1 MNISI
6 LGCGWLG
13 LPLAKSLISKGHVLK
28 GSTTSRDKLHQL
40 TSEGISPYVIQL
52 FEEGIQGD
60 ISAFLSDA
68 EVLII
73 DIPPG
78 VRKDPEVNFVGKI
91 GRLSS
96 QIERSGVK
104 KVIFI
109 SATSVYEDMDSLP
122 VYSEEDLANGTAE
135 NSKQL
140 KGAEEILKNSEAFET
155 SIIRFG
161 GLIGPGRHP
170 VNYLSGKIDLK
181 DAEGPVNLIHL
192 EDCIGIIEATI
203 EKEAWPYTFN
213 AVAPDHPTRKDY
225 YSKIAE
231 EKGLASMTFDNNL
244 VSKGKVISSK
254 ELQKKLRYEFLHDI
268 WH

>member
-13 LPLAKSLISKGHVLK
+13 LPLAKSLIYKGHVLK
-28 GSTTSRDKLHQL
+28 GSTTNRDKLQQL

-68 EVLII
+68 EVLIV

-78 VRKDPEVNFVGKI
+78 VRKDPEVNFVAKI
-91 GRLSS
+91 GRLAS
-96 QIERSGVK
+96 QIERSAIK

-109 SATSVYEDMDSLP
+109 SATSVYEETEATP
-122 VYSEEDLANGTAE
+122 VYTEEDLANGTAE
-135 NSKQL
+135 NAKQL
-140 KGAEEILKNSEAFET
+140 IGAEEVLLASEDFKT
-155 SIIRFG
+155 SVIRFG

-192 EDCIGIIEATI
+192 EDCIGIIETVLL
-203 EKEAWPYTFN
+203 KEAWGEIFHG
-213 AVAPDHPTRKDY
+213 VHPDHPTRKDY

-231 EKGLASMTFDNNL
+231 EKGLAAMSFNERE
-244 VSKGKVISSK
+244 VSKGKIIESVNLDEI
-254 ELQKKLRYEFLHDI
+254 LNYEFKKSI
-268 WH
+268 

>member
-13 LPLAKSLISKGHVLK
+13 LPLAKSLISKGHVIK
-28 GSTTSRDKLHQL
+28 GSTTSRDKLQQL

-91 GRLSS
+91 GRLAS
-96 QIERSGVK
+96 QIERSGIK

-109 SATSVYEDMDSLP
+109 SATSVYKDMDSIP

-170 VNYLSGKIDLK
+170 VNYLSGKIDVK

-192 EDCIGIIEATI
+192 EDCIGIIEAII
-203 EKEAWPYTFN
+203 ENESWPYIFN

-225 YSKIAE
+225 YTKMAT
-231 EKGLASMTFDNNL
+231 EKGLAAMSFNQRE
-244 VSKGKVISSK
+244 VSKGKIIESVNLDEI
-254 ELQKKLRYEFLHDI
+254 LNYEFKKSI
-268 WH
+268 

>member
-13 LPLAKSLISKGHVLK
+13 LPLAKSLITKGHIIK
-28 GSTTSRDKLHQL
+28 GSTTSREKLSQL
-40 TSEGISPYVIQL
+40 SSEGISPYVIQL

-60 ISAFLSDA
+60 ISALLSDA

-78 VRKDPEVNFVGKI
+78 LRKDPEVNFVGKI
-91 GRLSS
+91 VRLAS

-109 SATSVYEDMDSLP
+109 SATSVYEDTEALP
-122 VYSEEDLANGTAE
+122 VYTEENAANGSAE
-135 NSKQL
+135 NAKQL
-140 KGAEEILKNSEAFET
+140 MGAEELLKAAEAFET
-155 SIIRFG
+155 CVIRFG

-170 VNYLSGKIDLK
+170 VNYLAGKTDLK

-192 EDCIGIIEATI
+192 EDCIGIIEAI
-203 EKEAWPYTFN
+203 INKEVWGETFHG
-213 AVAPDHPTRKDY
+213 VYPIHPTRKEY
-225 YSKIAE
+225 YSKIAKE
-231 EKGLASMTFDNNL
+231 EGLVGLTFHENS
-244 VSKGKVISSK
+244 VSKGKVISSNL
-254 ELQKKLRYEFLHDI
+254 LQKKLKYEFLHDI
-268 WH
+268 WQ